1 MKAMN
6 ELASVLTIGSLLL
19 SLCVVTGQL
28 APAPNVASF
37 VGTAFAETSARP
49 AAVSTDP
56 AAVADSI
63 QDEAPVA
70 ASCKQCGVVAS
81 MREIRQTASPS
92 DAPGRPGLI
101 RASLK
106 ETDVEPTRRY
116 EVTVRMR
123 DGSSHV
129 FLHAP
134 PANWRAGERLILIGG
149 ATHASN

>member
-6 ELASVLTIGSLLL
+6 EFASVLTIGSLIL
-19 SLCVVTGQL
+19 SVCVVSGQF
-28 APAPNVASF
+28 APAPNAASF
-37 VGTAFAETSARP
+37 VGTAFADTTARV

-63 QDEAPVA
+63 QDEPPVA

-81 MREIRQTASPS
+81 MREIRQTEGSS

-106 ETDVEPTRRY
+106 EAAVEPTRRY

-123 DGSSHV
+123 DGSSRV